1 MKKEIIFAPFT
12 LLPKLCEQGNRW
24 IVHVTVTHPQ
34 TGKALRVS
42 RHECRDRLHAAT
54 LLSEVRELAEDLTEF
69 LPGLGAEG
77 YELLHTALVLP
88 SFIEAVADGTVNV
101 DDEAY
106 WRTGLKPSISQEDA

>member
-1 MKKEIIFAPFT
+1 MPGSASRRDVAVCLRHYFVSEI
-12 LLPKLCEQGNRW
+12 
-24 IVHVTVTHPQ
+24 
-34 TGKALRVS
+34 
-42 RHECRDRLHAAT
+42 
-54 LLSEVRELAEDLTEF
+54 RELAEDLTEF